1 MEHNFSD
8 FHKEWMAELEKLVE
22 SDRDESIPKS
32 RLDKLTAHH
41 KAYYTRKWAAA
52 EEDIA
57 AFYAAEWLN
66 PFEKARMWVT
76 GWKPSSALQ
85 LAESMKLSDEQRHK
99 MARVRAEIKTEEE
112 KVESEMRSLHNV
124 ATADP
129 EMLELMRMG
138 MEADRSGSP
147 TAMAEVDKMVDEA
160 LKMLKGR
167 LLKLMK
173 MADCARL
180 KALKGVLDVV
190 GPVHGLTYF
199 TSVSIFLIGLRNL
212 GEPR

>member
-1 MEHNFSD
+1 MEQNFSD
-8 FHKEWMAELEKLVE
+8 FHKKWMSELEKLVE
-22 SDRDESIPKS
+22 SDRGESTPKS

-41 KAYYTRKWAAA
+41 KAYYTKKWAAA
-52 EEDIA
+52 EEDIE
-57 AFYAAEWLN
+57 AFYAAVWLN
-66 PFEKARMWVT
+66 PFEKARTWVT

-85 LAESMKLSDEQRHK
+85 LADSLKLSNEQRHK
-99 MARVRAEIKTEEE
+99 MARVRFEIKTEEE
-112 KVESEMRSLHNV
+112 KVESEMRSLHIL

-129 EMLELMRMG
+129 KMLELVRMG

-147 TAMAEVDKMVDEA
+147 AAMDKVDKMVDVA
-160 LKMLKGR
+160 LQMLRGR

-190 GPVHGLTYF
+190 GPMNGLTYF